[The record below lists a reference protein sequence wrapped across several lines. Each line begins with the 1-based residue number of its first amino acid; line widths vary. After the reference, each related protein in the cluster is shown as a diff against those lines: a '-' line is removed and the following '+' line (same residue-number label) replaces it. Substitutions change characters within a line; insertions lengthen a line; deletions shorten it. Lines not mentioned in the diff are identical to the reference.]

1 MGQIKH
7 GSRIRVWEERKKVMR
22 VPCLVI
28 TGREK
33 IGGEEEDSNTS
44 SPGCCLH
51 QLHMSTNK
59 CPLSSSKI
67 GLNKVTPF
75 LCQFGALVYTLC
87 VL

>member
-1 MGQIKH
+1 
-7 GSRIRVWEERKKVMR
+7 MR

-33 IGGEEEDSNTS
+33 IDGEEEDSNTS

-67 GLNKVTPF
+67 GLNKIIT
-75 LCQFGALVYTLC
+75 GSEDGTARIWGKT
-87 VL
+87 